1 MGIIPTELYSLI
13 FCNYRH
19 WVRRES
25 DEGKKDVSQI
35 YELALETWKETLF
48 KGLHE
53 EVKQHFPHKNR
64 IIIKKRI
71 LFALQTMHKR
81 TEVVKK
87 IFADEFS
94 KKYQIKSICKH
105 P

>member
-53 EVKQHFPHKNR
+53 EVNKTFRTKITSSLKKEFYLLHKQCINVPK
-64 IIIKKRI
+64 
-71 LFALQTMHKR
+71 
-81 TEVVKK
+81 
-87 IFADEFS
+87 
-94 KKYQIKSICKH
+94 
-105 P
+105 